1 MSPHQNGFQPLQS
14 TTLSSQTESKPVNS
28 GIWHRYSTLLAVKIL
43 KCVRPR
49 HENVLML
56 TDKLCVIYGRHVQ
69 LSEASAMCF
78 ISRHTSI
85 PVPKVFCAFTYSGL
99 TYIVME
105 RIKGDMIGSGWAHQN
120 DESKAKV
127 LSQLARMV
135 TEMREL
141 QPPDGI
147 VAASVDGGPL
157 FDCRVP
163 RRSLHF
169 GPFNTMH
176 DFHRHLRMGMEFDP
190 GLDSHIQ
197 DLINQQSKTWP
208 SVFTHGDLSSLNML
222 IHNDTIVAIIDW
234 ETAGWYPSYW
244 EYTSAHQANPQ
255 NSFWVH
261 EIDKFLQPMPEELGM
276 ERIHQEH
283 FGDT

>member
-1 MSPHQNGFQPLQS
+1 
-14 TTLSSQTESKPVNS
+14 
-28 GIWHRYSTLLAVKIL
+28 
-43 KCVRPR
+43 
-49 HENVLML
+49 
-56 TDKLCVIYGRHVQ
+56 
-69 LSEASAMCF
+69 
-78 ISRHTSI
+78 
-85 PVPKVFCAFTYSGL
+85 
-99 TYIVME
+99 
-105 RIKGDMIGSGWAHQN
+105 
-120 DESKAKV
+120 
-127 LSQLARMV
+127 MV

-163 RRSLHF
+163 GRSLHF
-169 GPFNTMH
+169 GPFNTMQ

-197 DLINQQSKTWP
+197 DLINQQT
-208 SVFTHGDLSSLNML
+208 
-222 IHNDTIVAIIDW
+222 
-234 ETAGWYPSYW
+234 GWYPSYW